1 MKLKNK
7 IPSITNLAT
16 TAALTT
22 VENKIANVS
31 DRVKKAD
38 YGAKTSEIGKKC
50 FTTSDYN
57 KFTSS
62 TLDAKIIQ
70 EKVNS

>member
-7 IPSITNLAT
+7 IPS
-16 TAALTT
+16 AALTT